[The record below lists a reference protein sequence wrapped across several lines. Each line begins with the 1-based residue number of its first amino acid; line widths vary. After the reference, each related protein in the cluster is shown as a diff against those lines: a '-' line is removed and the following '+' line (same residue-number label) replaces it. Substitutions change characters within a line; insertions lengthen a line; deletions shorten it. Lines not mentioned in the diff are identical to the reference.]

1 MKKHILALAA
11 ALLLLVLIA
20 GTVLAKGGARNGIFV
35 RFDQLGFVPGYYAYC
50 EGYFLEAANGIVHEW
65 RDNPE
70 CKYHPDMTATA
81 LHLVFKPVAQF
92 PVADCDDAGLFVQ
105 VPNPWTLNSTYV
117 DLDED
122 DADLRD
128 FFGQD
133 GERYYWVC
141 MYHMDP

>member
-11 ALLLLVLIA
+11 ALLFLTVITGA
-20 GTVLAKGGARNGIFV
+20 VLAKGGALNGVFV
-35 RFDQLGFVPGYYAYC
+35 RFDQLGWVPGYYAYC
-50 EGYFLEAANGIVHEW
+50 EGYFTETANGIVHEW
-65 RDNPE
+65 RNNPE

-81 LHLVFKPVAQF
+81 LHIVFKPVAKF
-92 PVADCDDAGLFVQ
+92 PVADCDDANFFAQ
-105 VPNPWTLNSTYV
+105 VPWPWTLDTTYI
-117 DLDED
+117 DLGEDE
-122 DADLRD
+122 ADLRD